1 MTLEN
6 GETTELSAHSA
17 IISANKVL
25 ANADNNVF
33 DNNTEIISIDG
44 RTART
49 IQEINGKVVEKG
61 TYAKMARGEM
71 VRFLAEQK
79 AETPEVMKQFDRLGY
94 HYNDDASDE
103 KTYVFI
109 KN

>member
-1 MTLEN
+1 
-6 GETTELSAHSA
+6 
-17 IISANKVL
+17 
-25 ANADNNVF
+25 
-33 DNNTEIISIDG
+33 
-44 RTART
+44 
-49 IQEINGKVVEKG
+49 
-61 TYAKMARGEM
+61 M

-94 HYNDDASDE
+94 HYDVDASDE